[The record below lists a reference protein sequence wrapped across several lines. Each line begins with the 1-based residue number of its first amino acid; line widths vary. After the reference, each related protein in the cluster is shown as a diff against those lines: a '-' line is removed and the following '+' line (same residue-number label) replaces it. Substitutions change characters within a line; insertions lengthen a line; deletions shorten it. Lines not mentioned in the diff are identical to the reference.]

1 MRRVLHPS
9 ALEPRQSA
17 VIGVIL
23 GHLALIALGGWWAK
37 GGVAGGVDWDVQRVP
52 GEAVPVLKWR
62 HPGRFRVG
70 ALPPTAGEAVPV
82 SVGAGNPVVVR
93 MEAEDGGEIARYI
106 TLSRRNIQPI
116 WESQRDR
123 AVPSASAS
131 AAVGDPQLELDQD
144 LYVELDRIDEAVY
157 QAFMQ
162 VWQPPAGKGLAR
174 EKRAARLD
182 LSLSYAM
189 EIEEAELVTPS
200 GWPEFDLSILN
211 AVDEV
216 KQLLTALK
224 KGRHA
229 IKIPQSL
236 PSTFRNLRY
245 DCRIQFQIE

>member
-1 MRRVLHPS
+1 VT
-9 ALEPRQSA
+9 
-17 VIGVIL
+17 GVIL
-23 GHLALIALGGWWAK
+23 GHLVLIALGVWWAK
-37 GGVAGGVDWDVQRVP
+37 GGMAGGADWDIQRVSSGAEP
-52 GEAVPVLKWR
+52 ALKWR
-62 HPGRFRVG
+62 HPGFFRG
-70 ALPPTAGEAVPV
+70 SPLRPTAAEEMPV
-82 SVGAGNPVVVR
+82 SEGAADPVAVR
-93 MEAEDGGEIARYI
+93 TVAEGGVEIARYI

-123 AVPSASAS
+123 AVRSASAS
-131 AAVGDPQLELDQD
+131 AAVGNPNLERDKN
-144 LYVELDRIDEAVY
+144 LYAELDRVDEAVY

-162 VWQPPAGKGLAR
+162 VWQPPTGKGLAR

-189 EIEEAELVTPS
+189 EIEGAELVTPS
-200 GWPEFDLSILN
+200 GSPEFDLSILN

-216 KQLLTALK
+216 KQLLPTLK